1 MARDVHEALRT
12 VWGHAGFRPM
22 QEAVVRSVLAGR
34 DTLALL
40 PTGGGKSLCFQV
52 PAVAMGKL
60 CIVVSPLI
68 ALMKD
73 QVDRL
78 SKLGVRARAVT
89 SGMSS
94 VEVDNAL
101 ESALNGK
108 LDLLYVS
115 PERLGTP
122 LFKERLPRMPLGLL
136 AVDEAHCISQWG
148 HDFRPAYR
156 LIGGIRQV
164 HPSVPVVALT
174 ASATP
179 EVARDI
185 MEQLAFREQ
194 HVLQGPFIR
203 PELVFWVSRAEDK
216 LGALLKIARQCAGA
230 GIVYLRN
237 RRGTVEAAH
246 WLQQHGVQAAAYH
259 AGLDMKERD
268 RVQAAWTSGE
278 LHFVCATNAFGM
290 GIDRGDVRA
299 VVHLEP
305 PPDLESYYQEA
316 GRAGRDGHT
325 AHAIL
330 LARPEEEGAF
340 RQKATAS
347 LPELAEVRRVYQAF
361 ADRHGIAMG
370 AGEFEGYEL
379 DLRDLVRRT
388 GLPAAK
394 VNGALKAL
402 ELDGALALS
411 DGARNPA
418 RAMVRASPDTVY
430 RTRVEDPVRG
440 PLLEALLR
448 LHGGLFEEPCVVD
461 EEVLAMHLAISV
473 ATVRKRLSDLQRD
486 QVLFYRPRNDL
497 PMATLLRPRADA
509 ARLHLDPASLQMR
522 KERTAKRV
530 EAMAHYAYRSE
541 QCRERELLAWF
552 GQNGMADCG
561 RCDTCRANAPSTSN
575 VAEPV
580 PRWVLDETARLP
592 MASAK

>member
-1 MARDVHEALRT
+1 M
-12 VWGHAGFRPM
+12 
-22 QEAVVRSVLAGR
+22 RSVLAGH

-40 PTGGGKSLCFQV
+40 PTGGGKSLCYQV
-52 PAVAMGKL
+52 PALALGKP

-73 QVDRL
+73 QVERL
-78 SKLGVRARAVT
+78 TRLGVRARAVT
-89 SGMSS
+89 SGMSPL
-94 VEVDNAL
+94 EVDNAL
-101 ESALNGK
+101 ESTVQGK

-122 LFKERLPRMPLGLL
+122 MFKERLPRMPLGLL

-156 LIGGIRQV
+156 LIGGIRQA

-174 ASATP
+174 ATATP
-179 EVARDI
+179 DVAKDI
-185 MEQLAFREQ
+185 MDQLAFRGA

-216 LGALLKIARQCAGA
+216 FGALLKIARQCAGA
-230 GIVYLRN
+230 GIVYVRN
-237 RRGTVEAAH
+237 RRGAVETAH
-246 WLQQHGVQAAAYH
+246 WLQRHGVQAAAYH
-259 AGLDMKERD
+259 AGLEMKERD

-278 LHFVCATNAFGM
+278 LRFVCATNAFGM
-290 GIDRGDVRA
+290 GIDRADVRV

-316 GRAGRDGHT
+316 GRAGRDGNT

-330 LARPEEEGAF
+330 MARPGEEGAF
-340 RQKATAS
+340 MEKATAS

-361 ADRHGIAMG
+361 ADRHGIALG

-379 DLRDLVRRT
+379 DLRDLVHRT
-388 GLPAAK
+388 GLPTSK

-418 RAMVRASPDTVY
+418 RVMLRATPDTVY
-430 RTRVEDPVRG
+430 RTRVEDPVHG

-461 EEVLAMHLAISV
+461 EEVLAMHLALSV
-473 ATVRKRLSDLQRD
+473 ATVRKRLGALQRD
-486 QVLFYRPRNDL
+486 QVLFYRPRTDL

-509 ARLHLDPASLQMR
+509 ARLRLDPAALQMR
-522 KERTAKRV
+522 RERMAKRM
-530 EAMAHYAYRSE
+530 EAMAHYAYRCG
-541 QCRERELLAWF
+541 QCRERKLLAWF
-552 GQNGMADCG
+552 GQEGTAECG
-561 RCDTCRANAPSTSN
+561 RCDTCRAKAPSTGT
-575 VAEPV
+575 VAEPD
-580 PRWVLDETARLP
+580 PRWLVDEKARQPLAP
-592 MASAK
+592 TE